1 MIAALILAHAFL
13 APRQDGTFW
22 KKTLLNMPPKSS
34 TALMYQGPVDPIEPP
49 KLSPKKFGVDK
60 IAWEFPW
67 MVEGF
72 SQTSEQ
78 GFQKCFRVFSQD
90 NRGDKVSQVSQMLL
104 RLWDFNYKNLRLV
117 HSPKYNGGLVEVYLC
132 FGGKAG
138 GEQLF
143 GVDTGMNLT
152 THRPVDVQVNTI
164 YIYDMPSFTDPVE
177 MAREVAHEY
186 GHATLPPIGGYK
198 APEDWADGY
207 LGEKLY
213 LKWARDGLANGT
225 LVSPDVMGV
234 TTEALDRWVSTN
246 VDPLIE
252 KALITKPTPELLSNS
267 SAEGMNSFIGLALSI
282 DQVLGHAVFARSI
295 KMNGSYDAKDYLAA
309 AVLAVEEP
317 DNIVLN
323 IPKNLIGKYIWI
335 PLGTGKLK
343 GTTWN
348 KHDPSGW
355 VQILAKSGEISI
367 SNLH

>member
-1 MIAALILAHAFL
+1 MITSIILAHALL
-13 APRQDGTFW
+13 AVKRDGVMW
-22 KKTLLNMPPKSS
+22 KKTLLNMPAKSN
-34 TALMYQGPVDPIEPP
+34 TLLMFQGPVDPIEPP

-60 IAWEFPW
+60 LPWEFPW

-72 SQTSEQ
+72 SQTTAQ
-78 GFQKCFRVFSQD
+78 GYQKCFRVFSQE
-90 NRGDKVSQVSQMLL
+90 NRGDKVSQISQMLL
-104 RLWDFNYKNLRLV
+104 RLWDFNYKNLKLV
-117 HSPKYNGGLVEVYLC
+117 HSPVYNGGLVEVYLC
-132 FGGKAG
+132 FGGRAG

-143 GVDTGMNLT
+143 DVDAGMNLQ
-152 THRPVDVQVNTI
+152 THQPVDVKVNTI

-213 LKWARDGLANGT
+213 LTWARDALAAGT
-225 LVSPDVMGV
+225 LVPGDLMGV
-234 TTEALDRWVSTN
+234 SKEGLDKWIATN
-246 VDPLIE
+246 VDPLVE
-252 KALITKPTPELLSNS
+252 KALVTKPTLALLSDN
-267 SAEGMNSFIGLALSI
+267 SAEGMNAFNGLALAI
-282 DQVLGHAVFARSI
+282 DSVFGHNVFARSI
-295 KMNGSYDAKDYLAA
+295 KMTGSYDAKDYPAA

-317 DNIVLN
+317 DEVTLH
-323 IPKNLIGKYIWI
+323 IPQNLIGKYIWI

-367 SNLH
+367 SNVH